1 MGDHRATQKDGIW
14 KVGRECIDLS
24 EEKTKS
30 LEERFPSNNYTQIK
44 PREEIVK
51 KDDKQL
57 TDGKAKKKIHAKEQ
71 KRTFGERIADNF
83 LNMDHEQIR
92 DRLLFDWLF
101 PEIIATIDDVL
112 RMIFFGD
119 RNGGGRRRRDRDSRG
134 YTSYNSIYDERRRD
148 RDRDMPDPTRQNFR
162 RIRLEFGD
170 REDADDLLDQIR
182 EALEES
188 DSGWVT
194 VKELYS
200 LAELPTNSTMYK
212 WGWTDLEDCMV
223 TRKGDIYV
231 LEMPRAEVIR

>member
-1 MGDHRATQKDGIW
+1 M
-14 KVGRECIDLS
+14 S
-24 EEKTKS
+24 EEQTKS

-44 PREEIVK
+44 PREEIAK
-51 KDDKQL
+51 KDDKQQEL
-57 TDGKAKKKIHAKEQ
+57 KQKKKIHAKEQ

-83 LNMDHEQIR
+83 LNMDHDHIR

-101 PEIIATIDDVL
+101 PEIIATIDDIL

-119 RNGGGRRRRDRDSRG
+119 RNGGGGRRSRDRDRRG
-134 YTSYNSIYDERRRD
+134 YTSYNSIYDERRRE
-148 RDRDMPDPTRQNFR
+148 RDRDLPDPTRQNFR
-162 RIRLEFGD
+162 RIRLEFSD
-170 REDADDLLDQIR
+170 RDEAEELLDDIR

-194 VKELYS
+194 VKEFYS

-212 WGWTDLEDCMV
+212 WGWTDLEDCMI
-223 TRKGDIYV
+223 TRKGNRYV